1 MATINDFLK
10 KIDITDLS
18 EYVDTHGIL
27 THYSKGEILVGE
39 GRHCRY
45 IGIVKSGY
53 FKFVAYNSKG
63 QEIVTGFSFVGEVV
77 SDFVRGFLFG
87 QTCLTTIV
95 AGCDAE
101 ILLAT
106 IDELRSYLQERN
118 PGFIAHSSSILLQKA
133 YQRYLDVLVKSPAE
147 RYREL
152 VSRYPNLIGLL
163 SVQEMASFLGVSRR
177 QLHRIREAETEKAD

>member
-27 THYSKGEILVGE
+27 THYSKGEMLVGE

-87 QTCLTTIV
+87 QTFLTTIV
-95 AGCDAE
+95 AGCDA
-101 ILLAT
+101 
-106 IDELRSYLQERN
+106 
-118 PGFIAHSSSILLQKA
+118 
-133 YQRYLDVLVKSPAE
+133 
-147 RYREL
+147 
-152 VSRYPNLIGLL
+152 
-163 SVQEMASFLGVSRR
+163 
-177 QLHRIREAETEKAD
+177 

>member
-1 MATINDFLK
+1 MIIKFTIVSYPLSAIKPDFQAFVVFTHE
-10 KIDITDLS
+10 ITHDFM
-18 EYVDTHGIL
+18 GQRI
-27 THYSKGEILVGE
+27 
-39 GRHCRY
+39 
-45 IGIVKSGY
+45 KSGY

-101 ILLAT
+101 ILLVT

-118 PGFIAHSSSILLQKA
+118 PGFIAHSSSILLQEA

-177 QLHRIREAETEKAD
+177 QFHRIRETETEKAD

>member
-27 THYSKGEILVGE
+27 THYSKGEMFVGE

-101 ILLAT
+101 ILLVT

-118 PGFIAHSSSILLQKA
+118 PGFIAHSSSILLQEA
-133 YQRYLDVLVKSPAE
+133 YQRRTLPRACFTVSQFNRAAVCSGNGFVFRRVPSPASSHP
-147 RYREL
+147 RNR
-152 VSRYPNLIGLL
+152 N
-163 SVQEMASFLGVSRR
+163 
-177 QLHRIREAETEKAD
+177 